1 MEIKSNIDFISENP
15 EGDEPKKAKVKVNEN
30 SNLKNIKEMGTQN
43 LPSASSK
50 IQFLTIIGH
59 VEGHSVSPPQNKST
73 KYEHIIPQLVAIEQ
87 SNEVE
92 GFLVILNTVGG
103 DVEAGLAIAEMI
115 ASLSKP
121 TVSLVLGGSHSI
133 GVPLA
138 TSCDYSFI
146 VPTATMTIHP
156 IRMNGLV
163 IGVPQT
169 FKYFQKMQERIID
182 FVIRTSQIPREK
194 FVKLMNETDEIANDI
209 GTILIGKKAVDL
221 GLIDEVG
228 GLNNALEK
236 LNEMV
241 LERNNNAEQKDAKV
255 EKKIDQMMIEQ
266 GESSEI
272 IQDQNTINDKMILN
286 QDIKNNESL

>member
-1 MEIKSNIDFISENP
+1 MEIKSNIDFTSEKP
-15 EGDEPKKAKVKVNEN
+15 EGEEPKKAKVKVNES

-43 LPSASSK
+43 LPSASNK

-59 VEGHSVSPPQNKST
+59 VEGHSASPPQNKST

-87 SNEVE
+87 SSEVE

-103 DVEAGLAIAEMI
+103 DVEAGLAISEMI

-182 FVIRTSQIPREK
+182 FVTRTSKIPREK
-194 FVKLMNETDEIANDI
+194 LVDLMNETDEIANDI

-228 GLNNALEK
+228 GLNKALEK

-241 LERNNNAEQKDAKV
+241 LERNNNAEQKEAKV
-255 EKKIDQMMIEQ
+255 KKKINQMMVEQ
-266 GESSEI
+266 EESSEI
-272 IQDQNTINDKMILN
+272 IQEQNTINDKMILN